1 MLSLFV
7 PFPSR
12 LGFNPYFQE
21 IKKKHIDTEFTDL
34 KPKIL
39 SKTIPSSISTAL
51 TLSVLPCIATRFLVC
66 IPRAHLAIIAGTLF
80 SLTLLTTPISS
91 CYSPTLYKITNFTNG
106 LTCLAI
112 IITHIFYT
120 YMAPS
125 PLNIASLLLMVATP
139 IVDSYAD
146 IACAQRHKQLLIREE
161 HQRLFRCILWKT
173 QKEDPARL
181 LPVTVRRLVTGCILM
196 LRFRSRLCL
205 TSAWCCLY
213 AFAPI
218 ATNPLQRAF
227 AAVLLI
233 RNIAMLL
240 ASKTLGL

>member
-7 PFPSR
+7 PCPSR

-21 IKKKHIDTEFTDL
+21 IKQKHIDTEFTDL

-39 SKTIPSSISTAL
+39 SRTIPSSISTAL

-80 SLTLLTTPISS
+80 TLTLLTTPISS

-106 LTCLAI
+106 LACLAI

-125 PLNIASLLLMVATP
+125 PLNIASLLLMVAAP

-146 IACAQRHKQLLIREE
+146 IACSQRHKQLHTLEQ
-161 HQRLFRCILWKT
+161 QRLFRCILWQT
-173 QKEDPARL
+173 QKEDPARFM
-181 LPVTVRRLVTGCILM
+181 PVIARRRVTDCILM
-196 LRFRSRLCL
+196 LRFRLRLCL
-205 TSAWCCLY
+205 TTAWCCLY